1 MKGLKNGQ
9 LLRDVENAGY
19 DVFLTTDQGIPYQ
32 QNFAGR
38 KMLVQG
44 AILGA
49 GAEVGLTVF
58 SNDAVAVL
66 QPGLEASVERHVD
79 FPPGSYSRYPVQAQS
94 HLKGQTDHAI
104 RNDRRLGE
112 PSGQWPLG

>member
-79 FPPGSYSRYPVQAQS
+79 LAGRIVQPLRSPGSISPERPDRSRHTQ
-94 HLKGQTDHAI
+94 
-104 RNDRRLGE
+104 
-112 PSGQWPLG
+112 